1 MISNLPQSILH
12 LKYPKFF
19 FVIILFG
26 FLALLPLLIRG
37 PFYSHILIMIF
48 LHAAG
53 AASWNLIGGYA
64 GQLSLGHAA
73 FYGIGAYTSTLLFIQ
88 QDISPWIGMLAGG
101 VVAAIVA
108 GLISFPCFKL
118 RGPFFAL
125 ATIAFAE
132 VVRILA
138 IYSRGLTRGAIG
150 ITIPFRPGLGNLMFH
165 GKTAYCY
172 FALVI
177 MLAIF
182 LVTYAIEKS
191 RLGYYL
197 VALRE
202 DEDAAQA
209 LGVNTTLCKLIAMMV
224 SAFFTAICGTLAAQ
238 YVLFIEPIS
247 EFSVDRSILFA
258 LISIIGGI
266 GTTAGPIIGSFIL
279 TPLQEFLRAW
289 LGGQYQGLHIFIY
302 GCILIAVVM
311 LLPGGVIVWIKA
323 IGKPLFSFGP
333 KFQLRK
339 K

>member
-1 MISNLPQSILH
+1 
-12 LKYPKFF
+12 
-19 FVIILFG
+19 
-26 FLALLPLLIRG
+26 
-37 PFYSHILIMIF
+37 MIF
-48 LHAAG
+48 LHAGA

-88 QDISPWIGMLAGG
+88 QSVSPWIGMLMGG
-101 VVAAIVA
+101 VIAAVVA
-108 GLISFPCFKL
+108 GIISFPCFKL
-118 RGPFFAL
+118 RGPFFTL

-138 IYSRGLTRGAIG
+138 IYCRGFTRGAIG
-150 ITIPFRPGLGNLMFH
+150 ITIPFRPGLENLIFH
-165 GKTAYCY
+165 GKMAYCY

-177 MLAIF
+177 MLTVF
-182 LVTYAIEKS
+182 LVSYAIEKS

-209 LGVNTTLCKLIAMMV
+209 LGVNTTVCKLIAMMV

-247 EFSVDRSILFA
+247 EFSIDRSVLFA

-266 GTTAGPIIGSFIL
+266 GTTSGPIIGSFIL

-302 GCILIAVVM
+302 GCILIAVVI
-311 LLPGGVIVWIKA
+311 LLPEGVIAWIKA
-323 IGKPLFSFGP
+323 LGKRVFSFGP
-333 KFQLRK
+333 KLQLGK
-339 K
+339 G

>member
-1 MISNLPQSILH
+1 MISNLTQRIFH
-12 LKYPKFF
+12 LKYLKFYF
-19 FVIILFG
+19 IGILFG
-26 FLALLPLLIRG
+26 LLALLPLLIRG

-48 LHAAG
+48 LHAAA

-73 FYGIGAYTSTLLFIQ
+73 FYGIGAYTSTLLFVQ
-88 QDISPWIGMLAGG
+88 WGISPWLGMLVGGG
-101 VVAAIVA
+101 VAAVVA
-108 GLISFPCFKL
+108 GLVSFPCFKL
-118 RGPFFAL
+118 RGPFFTL
-125 ATIAFAE
+125 ATIAFGE

-138 IYSRGLTRGAIG
+138 IYFRGLTRGAIG
-150 ITIPFRPGLGNLMFH
+150 ITIPFRPGIENLMFH
-165 GKTAYCY
+165 GKMAYCY

-182 LVTYAIEKS
+182 LVSYAIEKS

-209 LGVNTTLCKLIAMMV
+209 LGVNTTLCKLIAMMF
-224 SAFFTAICGTLAAQ
+224 SAFFTAICGTFAAQ

-247 EFSVDRSILFA
+247 EFSIDRSVLFA

-266 GTTAGPIIGSFIL
+266 GTAAGPIIGSFIL

-311 LLPGGVIVWIKA
+311 LLPEGVIVWVRTFVKRITYYVN
-323 IGKPLFSFGP
+323 IS
-333 KFQLRK
+333 
-339 K
+339 